1 MVGACGSGD
10 DGSSRDPPETASAA
24 IVASRPNIVFFMTD
38 DQNLEQ
44 MVALPSVRELI
55 ADRGVSFDNAINP
68 LPLCCPARASLLT
81 GTYPHN
87 HGVVSNRAESGGGFD
102 GLDQT
107 NTLARWLDDA
117 GYRTGHVGK
126 YMNGYSQKSTIPTG
140 WDEWWAASGNP
151 FLMYDYTLNH
161 NGVEES
167 FGYEPEDYKTDVLTG
182 LALDFVEDA
191 APRPEPFYLQLWYT
205 APHSEQGTDSTGR
218 KFNDA
223 PRPAPRH
230 ENLEVADEFPSDP
243 SFDEEDVSDKPA
255 WVQALPPIPPGRE
268 EAIARNVRGKLAS
281 LAAVDEGIRQV
292 IEAVEATG
300 EQDETVLVFTSDNG
314 YLHGEHRFPSGKEAV
329 YEPAIRAPFY
339 VAGPG
344 FEAETAVPGPITFT
358 DLAPTLAGLAGATLG
373 LTSDGRTL
381 HETMADPEADRA
393 ILVLSGID
401 IPAERQFTAVRTM
414 GWLYATYPETG
425 DVELYDLR
433 DDPHELESRHADE
446 DFREQRAA
454 LEGLLAALTGC
465 AGPSCQVR
473 VPDSLR

>member
-1 MVGACGSGD
+1 M
-10 DGSSRDPPETASAA
+10 
-24 IVASRPNIVFFMTD
+24 
-38 DQNLEQ
+38 
-44 MVALPSVRELI
+44 
-55 ADRGVSFDNAINP
+55 
-68 LPLCCPARASLLT
+68 
-81 GTYPHN
+81 
-87 HGVVSNRAESGGGFD
+87 
-102 GLDQT
+102 
-107 NTLARWLDDA
+107 
-117 GYRTGHVGK
+117 
-126 YMNGYSQKSTIPTG
+126 
-140 WDEWWAASGNP
+140 
-151 FLMYDYTLNH
+151 
-161 NGVEES
+161 
-167 FGYEPEDYKTDVLTG
+167 
-182 LALDFVEDA
+182 
-191 APRPEPFYLQLWYT
+191 
-205 APHSEQGTDSTGR
+205 
-218 KFNDA
+218 
-223 PRPAPRH
+223 
-230 ENLEVADEFPSDP
+230 
-243 SFDEEDVSDKPA
+243 SDKPA

-292 IEAVEATG
+292 IEAIEATG

-414 GWLYATYPETG
+414 RWLYATYPETG

-465 AGPSCQVR
+465 AGHELPSARARGAAFVMLARYTAKLMGNEAIHAAAPRKTMQPMITIAARAPGLGTLVLIPAKKR
-473 VPDSLR
+473 ATANRTTAST